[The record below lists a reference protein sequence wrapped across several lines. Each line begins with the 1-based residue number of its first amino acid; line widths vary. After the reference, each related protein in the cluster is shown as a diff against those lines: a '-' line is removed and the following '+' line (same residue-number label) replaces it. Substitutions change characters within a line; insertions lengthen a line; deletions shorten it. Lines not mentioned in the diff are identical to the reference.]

1 MIGFYDYTVI
11 LTYISFASS
20 ISGIFLATRGHFN
33 WAIFC
38 LAFSGLCDMFDGKI
52 ARTKKNRTE
61 DEKRFGIQ
69 IDSLCDVVCF
79 GVFPIVLCYELGMT
93 HFYSIP
99 ILIFYGLAGVIR
111 LGYFNVM
118 EEKRQNET
126 SANRKYYQGLP
137 ITSMSV
143 ALPLLFVFAPLCRG
157 YFLICAPRTSDLEGR
172 KNDLRLCAYPYRKQ
186 GKNHPKL
193 DLIREENDL
202 QDRFLHMMYS
212 HAAGRAAMQ
221 PLVQSFVS
229 RAAGCFLDSRLS
241 VPLVAPFVKKNH
253 ISLKEC
259 TAKQFISFNDFF
271 VRKLKMDARPFSNAP
286 QDFISPCDAR
296 LTVYPIHEN
305 GKFEIKNTEYTLEQ
319 LLRDRKLAKRYEGGT
334 LFLFRLSVDDYH
346 RYLFVDDGVCSTE
359 RRIEGVLHT
368 VNPAANDFCPI
379 YKENTRTY
387 TLLQSANFG
396 TLLQMEV
403 GAMMVGKIV
412 NENAGAARRVQRGEE
427 KGYFAFGGSTVIVLA
442 QKGSAVPEKRIWNY
456 SRLGIET
463 RVRQGETV
471 GTAGRT
477 EL

>member
-1 MIGFYDYTVI
+1 M
-11 LTYISFASS
+11 
-20 ISGIFLATRGHFN
+20 
-33 WAIFC
+33 
-38 LAFSGLCDMFDGKI
+38 
-52 ARTKKNRTE
+52 
-61 DEKRFGIQ
+61 
-69 IDSLCDVVCF
+69 
-79 GVFPIVLCYELGMT
+79 
-93 HFYSIP
+93 
-99 ILIFYGLAGVIR
+99 
-111 LGYFNVM
+111 
-118 EEKRQNET
+118 
-126 SANRKYYQGLP
+126 
-137 ITSMSV
+137 
-143 ALPLLFVFAPLCRG
+143 
-157 YFLICAPRTSDLEGR
+157 
-172 KNDLRLCAYPYRKQ
+172 RLCAYPYRKQ

-229 RAAGCFLDSRLS
+229 RAAGCFLGSRLS
-241 VPLVAPFVKKNH
+241 VPLVVPFVKKNH

-412 NENAGAARRVQRGEE
+412 NENAGEARRVQRGEE

-442 QKGSAVPEKRIWNY
+442 QKGSAVPENGSGIIRGLESKRGY
-456 SRLGIET
+456 GREKRLE
-463 RVRQGETV
+463 RPEEQGKSKKN
-471 GTAGRT
+471 G
-477 EL
+477 L

>member
-1 MIGFYDYTVI
+1 
-11 LTYISFASS
+11 
-20 ISGIFLATRGHFN
+20 
-33 WAIFC
+33 
-38 LAFSGLCDMFDGKI
+38 
-52 ARTKKNRTE
+52 
-61 DEKRFGIQ
+61 
-69 IDSLCDVVCF
+69 
-79 GVFPIVLCYELGMT
+79 
-93 HFYSIP
+93 
-99 ILIFYGLAGVIR
+99 
-111 LGYFNVM
+111 
-118 EEKRQNET
+118 
-126 SANRKYYQGLP
+126 
-137 ITSMSV
+137 
-143 ALPLLFVFAPLCRG
+143 
-157 YFLICAPRTSDLEGR
+157 
-172 KNDLRLCAYPYRKQ
+172 
-186 GKNHPKL
+186 
-193 DLIREENDL
+193 
-202 QDRFLHMMYS
+202 
-212 HAAGRAAMQ
+212 MQ

-359 RRIEGVLHT
+359 RRIEGVLH
-368 VNPAANDFCPI
+368 
-379 YKENTRTY
+379 
-387 TLLQSANFG
+387 SANFG

-477 EL
+477 G

>member
-1 MIGFYDYTVI
+1 M
-11 LTYISFASS
+11 
-20 ISGIFLATRGHFN
+20 
-33 WAIFC
+33 
-38 LAFSGLCDMFDGKI
+38 
-52 ARTKKNRTE
+52 
-61 DEKRFGIQ
+61 
-69 IDSLCDVVCF
+69 
-79 GVFPIVLCYELGMT
+79 
-93 HFYSIP
+93 
-99 ILIFYGLAGVIR
+99 
-111 LGYFNVM
+111 
-118 EEKRQNET
+118 
-126 SANRKYYQGLP
+126 
-137 ITSMSV
+137 
-143 ALPLLFVFAPLCRG
+143 
-157 YFLICAPRTSDLEGR
+157 
-172 KNDLRLCAYPYRKQ
+172 RLCAYPYRKQ

-271 VRKLKMDARPFSNAP
+271 VRKLKMDARPFFNAP

-427 KGYFAFGGSTVIVLA
+427 KGCFAFGGSTVIVLA

-471 GTAGRT
+471 GMAGRT

>member
-126 SANRKYYQGLP
+126 SENRKYYQGLP

-143 ALPLLFVFAPLCRG
+143 ALPLLFVFAPH
-157 YFLICAPRTSDLEGR
+157 
-172 KNDLRLCAYPYRKQ
+172 RKQ

-477 EL
+477 G

>member
-1 MIGFYDYTVI
+1 M
-11 LTYISFASS
+11 L
-20 ISGIFLATRGHFN
+20 SG
-33 WAIFC
+33 
-38 LAFSGLCDMFDGKI
+38 
-52 ARTKKNRTE
+52 
-61 DEKRFGIQ
+61 
-69 IDSLCDVVCF
+69 
-79 GVFPIVLCYELGMT
+79 
-93 HFYSIP
+93 
-99 ILIFYGLAGVIR
+99 
-111 LGYFNVM
+111 
-118 EEKRQNET
+118 
-126 SANRKYYQGLP
+126 
-137 ITSMSV
+137 
-143 ALPLLFVFAPLCRG
+143 
-157 YFLICAPRTSDLEGR
+157 
-172 KNDLRLCAYPYRKQ
+172 
-186 GKNHPKL
+186 
-193 DLIREENDL
+193 
-202 QDRFLHMMYS
+202 
-212 HAAGRAAMQ
+212 Q
-221 PLVQSFVS
+221 PLIG
-229 RAAGCFLDSRLS
+229 AAGCT
-241 VPLVAPFVKKNH
+241 VCKENH

-477 EL
+477 G

>member
-126 SANRKYYQGLP
+126 SENRKYYQGLP

-143 ALPLLFVFAPLCRG
+143 ALPLLFVF
-157 YFLICAPRTSDLEGR
+157 
-172 KNDLRLCAYPYRKQ
+172 
-186 GKNHPKL
+186 
-193 DLIREENDL
+193 
-202 QDRFLHMMYS
+202 
-212 HAAGRAAMQ
+212 
-221 PLVQSFVS
+221 
-229 RAAGCFLDSRLS
+229 
-241 VPLVAPFVKKNH
+241 APFVKKNH

-471 GTAGRT
+471 GMAGRT

>member
-1 MIGFYDYTVI
+1 M
-11 LTYISFASS
+11 
-20 ISGIFLATRGHFN
+20 
-33 WAIFC
+33 
-38 LAFSGLCDMFDGKI
+38 
-52 ARTKKNRTE
+52 
-61 DEKRFGIQ
+61 
-69 IDSLCDVVCF
+69 
-79 GVFPIVLCYELGMT
+79 
-93 HFYSIP
+93 
-99 ILIFYGLAGVIR
+99 
-111 LGYFNVM
+111 
-118 EEKRQNET
+118 
-126 SANRKYYQGLP
+126 
-137 ITSMSV
+137 
-143 ALPLLFVFAPLCRG
+143 
-157 YFLICAPRTSDLEGR
+157 
-172 KNDLRLCAYPYRKQ
+172 
-186 GKNHPKL
+186 
-193 DLIREENDL
+193 

-221 PLVQSFVS
+221 PLVQPFVS

-271 VRKLKMDARPFSNAP
+271 VRKLKMGARPFSNAP

-427 KGYFAFGGSTVIVLA
+427 KGYFAFGGSTVIVLT

-477 EL
+477 G

>member
-1 MIGFYDYTVI
+1 M
-11 LTYISFASS
+11 
-20 ISGIFLATRGHFN
+20 
-33 WAIFC
+33 
-38 LAFSGLCDMFDGKI
+38 
-52 ARTKKNRTE
+52 
-61 DEKRFGIQ
+61 
-69 IDSLCDVVCF
+69 
-79 GVFPIVLCYELGMT
+79 
-93 HFYSIP
+93 
-99 ILIFYGLAGVIR
+99 
-111 LGYFNVM
+111 
-118 EEKRQNET
+118 
-126 SANRKYYQGLP
+126 
-137 ITSMSV
+137 
-143 ALPLLFVFAPLCRG
+143 
-157 YFLICAPRTSDLEGR
+157 
-172 KNDLRLCAYPYRKQ
+172 RLCAYPYRKQ
-186 GKNHPKL
+186 GKNYPKL

-212 HAAGRAAMQ
+212 HTAGRAAMK

-229 RAAGCFLDSRLS
+229 RAAGCFLESRLS

>member
-1 MIGFYDYTVI
+1 M
-11 LTYISFASS
+11 
-20 ISGIFLATRGHFN
+20 
-33 WAIFC
+33 
-38 LAFSGLCDMFDGKI
+38 
-52 ARTKKNRTE
+52 
-61 DEKRFGIQ
+61 
-69 IDSLCDVVCF
+69 
-79 GVFPIVLCYELGMT
+79 
-93 HFYSIP
+93 
-99 ILIFYGLAGVIR
+99 
-111 LGYFNVM
+111 
-118 EEKRQNET
+118 
-126 SANRKYYQGLP
+126 
-137 ITSMSV
+137 
-143 ALPLLFVFAPLCRG
+143 
-157 YFLICAPRTSDLEGR
+157 
-172 KNDLRLCAYPYRKQ
+172 
-186 GKNHPKL
+186 
-193 DLIREENDL
+193 

-229 RAAGCFLDSRLS
+229 RAAGCFLGSRLS
-241 VPLVAPFVKKNH
+241 VPLVVPFVKKNH

-412 NENAGAARRVQRGEE
+412 NENAGEARRVQRGEE
-427 KGYFAFGGSTVIVLA
+427 KGSFAFGGSTVIVLA

-477 EL
+477 G

>member
-1 MIGFYDYTVI
+1 MQEKSSQDKLLSLLYD
-11 LTYISFASS
+11 
-20 ISGIFLATRGHFN
+20 
-33 WAIFC
+33 
-38 LAFSGLCDMFDGKI
+38 
-52 ARTKKNRTE
+52 
-61 DEKRFGIQ
+61 
-69 IDSLCDVVCF
+69 
-79 GVFPIVLCYELGMT
+79 
-93 HFYSIP
+93 
-99 ILIFYGLAGVIR
+99 
-111 LGYFNVM
+111 
-118 EEKRQNET
+118 
-126 SANRKYYQGLP
+126 
-137 ITSMSV
+137 
-143 ALPLLFVFAPLCRG
+143 
-157 YFLICAPRTSDLEGR
+157 
-172 KNDLRLCAYPYRKQ
+172 
-186 GKNHPKL
+186 
-193 DLIREENDL
+193 
-202 QDRFLHMMYS
+202 
-212 HAAGRAAMQ
+212 HAAGRIFLRPFLMPWFSKAGGWLLSTKVSA
-221 PLVQSFVS
+221 LVIKPFAKANGIDLTLCKKS
-229 RAAGCFLDSRLS
+229 RFS
-241 VPLVAPFVKKNH
+241 
-253 ISLKEC
+253 
-259 TAKQFISFNDFF
+259 SFNDFF
-271 VRKLKMDARPFSNAP
+271 TRELKEGARQIDSDPDA
-286 QDFISPCDAR
+286 FISPCDAR

-477 EL
+477 G

>member
-1 MIGFYDYTVI
+1 M
-11 LTYISFASS
+11 
-20 ISGIFLATRGHFN
+20 
-33 WAIFC
+33 
-38 LAFSGLCDMFDGKI
+38 
-52 ARTKKNRTE
+52 
-61 DEKRFGIQ
+61 
-69 IDSLCDVVCF
+69 
-79 GVFPIVLCYELGMT
+79 
-93 HFYSIP
+93 
-99 ILIFYGLAGVIR
+99 
-111 LGYFNVM
+111 
-118 EEKRQNET
+118 
-126 SANRKYYQGLP
+126 
-137 ITSMSV
+137 
-143 ALPLLFVFAPLCRG
+143 
-157 YFLICAPRTSDLEGR
+157 
-172 KNDLRLCAYPYRKQ
+172 RLCAYPYRKQ

-229 RAAGCFLDSRLS
+229 RAAGCFLGSRLS

-359 RRIEGVLHT
+359 HRFWLRPQSWQSGLH
-368 VNPAANDFCPI
+368 
-379 YKENTRTY
+379 R
-387 TLLQSANFG
+387 
-396 TLLQMEV
+396 
-403 GAMMVGKIV
+403 
-412 NENAGAARRVQRGEE
+412 EE
-427 KGYFAFGGSTVIVLA
+427 R
-442 QKGSAVPEKRIWNY
+442 QWNY
-456 SRLGIET
+456 ASRKKQM
-463 RVRQGETV
+463 RF
-471 GTAGRT
+471 TAT
-477 EL
+477 WVSLPLVVQKLSFCC